1 MNTDNAV
8 GLAVVLSK
16 NALPIGSE
24 FFLTCACEKII
35 GTYLSTD
42 HCRKRIS
49 S

>member
-8 GLAVVLSK
+8 GLAVILSE
-16 NALPIGSE
+16 NALPLGSE
-24 FFLTCACEKII
+24 FFLTCACENII
-35 GTYLSTD
+35 DTYLGTD